1 MQPDAKPEEIKK
13 SFRRLAHEYHP
24 DKNPDNQFAEANFRS
39 IQEAYEVLSNPG
51 KRAAYDE
58 ERWLSGKINARTIVI
73 TPEYLLREVKKLTSH
88 IQSVDI
94 HRMNKQLLQ
103 EYLLLFLNDEKIAVI
118 RKQADETYL
127 EVFISEVIRAN
138 EHLPYYFAQPVFA
151 RLHLL
156 SQDYEAPQQKVKA
169 SETRMARQARWR
181 QYLPLLIVIITLLLC
196 VSMYFFSK
204 K

>member
-1 MQPDAKPEEIKK
+1 MQPDAKPETIKR
-13 SFRRLAHEYHP
+13 SFRRLVHTYHP

-39 IQEAYEVLSNPG
+39 IQEAYEVLSHPG

-58 ERWLSGKINARTIVI
+58 ERWLSGKINIRTLII
-73 TPEYLLREVKKLTSH
+73 TPEYLLREMKKLNNH

-103 EYLLLFLNDEKIAVI
+103 EYLLLFLNDEKIAII
-118 RKQADETYL
+118 RKQADASYL
-127 EVFISEVIRAN
+127 VAFITEVIRAV
-138 EHLPYYFAQPVFA
+138 EYLPYYFAQPVFA

-156 SQDYEAPQQKVKA
+156 SLDYPDVPSKITEAE
-169 SETRMARQARWR
+169 SRMARQARWR
-181 QYLPLLIVIITLLLC
+181 QYLPLLIIIITLLLC
-196 VSMYFFSK
+196 IGMYLYSK

>member
-13 SFRRLAHEYHP
+13 SFRRLAHTYHP

-39 IQEAYEVLSNPG
+39 IQEAYEVLSHPG

-58 ERWLSGKINARTIVI
+58 ERWLSGKINARTIIV
-73 TPEYLLREVKKLTSH
+73 TPEYLLREIKKLNNH

-103 EYLLLFLNDEKIAVI
+103 EYLLLFLNDEKIAVV
-118 RKQADETYL
+118 RKQADSAYL
-127 EVFISEVIRAN
+127 YAFVSAVIRAC

-156 SQDYEAPQQKVKA
+156 SQDYPEAQSTVTEA
-169 SETRMARQARWR
+169 ETRMARQARWR
-181 QYLPLLIVIITLLLC
+181 QYLPVLIIIITLLLC
-196 VSMYFFSK
+196 IGMYLYSK

>member
-13 SFRRLAHEYHP
+13 SFRRLAHTYHP

-39 IQEAYEVLSNPG
+39 IQEAYEILSHPG
-51 KRAAYDE
+51 RRAAYDE
-58 ERWLSGKINARTIVI
+58 ERWLSGKINARTIII
-73 TPEYLLREVKKLTSH
+73 TPEYLLREIKKLNNH

-103 EYLLLFLNDEKIAVI
+103 EYLLLFLNDEKIAVV
-118 RKQADETYL
+118 RKQADSAYL
-127 EVFISEVIRAN
+127 YAFVSSVIRAC

-151 RLHLL
+151 RIHLL
-156 SQDYEAPQQKVKA
+156 SQDYPEAQSTVTEA
-169 SETRMARQARWR
+169 ETRMARQARWR
-181 QYLPLLIVIITLLLC
+181 QYLPVLIIIITLLLC
-196 VSMYFFSK
+196 IGMYLYSK